1 MFGLTGATKYK
12 YIPNYSDM
20 RGGYDKLS
28 GVVRSLGENPEN
40 GTAYVFMSKNQKL
53 VKIIRYDKGRCL
65 YYSQKFKG
73 GFSFVRLR
81 FNVDKPV
88 YVLEWK
94 YLVSLMGTP
103 VIKDSSFGSKNS
115 VLYAVCASWL
125 SNAILRLSAMTCLS
139 TVSSSHSSISA
150 TMQTTSSIA
159 SQMQSMTVISLNPRY
174 VSLNRPPIVS

>member
-12 YIPNYSDM
+12 YIPHYSDM

-103 VIKDSSFGSKNS
+103 VIKEIP
-115 VLYAVCASWL
+115 VRELE
-125 SNAILRLSAMTCLS
+125 CLEP
-139 TVSSSHSSISA
+139 A
-150 TMQTTSSIA
+150 A
-159 SQMQSMTVISLNPRY
+159 
-174 VSLNRPPIVS
+174 

>member
-12 YIPNYSDM
+12 YIPNYMDM

-53 VKIIRYDKGRCL
+53 VKIIRYEKGRCL

-73 GFSFVRLR
+73 GFSFVRLK
-81 FNVDKPV
+81 FDVDKPI
-88 YVLEWK
+88 YVLQWK

-103 VIKDSSFGSKNS
+103 IIKEIP
-115 VLYAVCASWL
+115 VRELECMEPAA
-125 SNAILRLSAMTCLS
+125 
-139 TVSSSHSSISA
+139 
-150 TMQTTSSIA
+150 
-159 SQMQSMTVISLNPRY
+159 
-174 VSLNRPPIVS
+174 

>member
-1 MFGLTGATKYK
+1 MSKQWHENLPPQAELFRVVKFHSKTRTVMFGLTGATKYK

-103 VIKDSSFGSKNS
+103 VIKEIP
-115 VLYAVCASWL
+115 VRELE
-125 SNAILRLSAMTCLS
+125 CLEP
-139 TVSSSHSSISA
+139 A
-150 TMQTTSSIA
+150 A
-159 SQMQSMTVISLNPRY
+159 
-174 VSLNRPPIVS
+174 

>member
-1 MFGLTGATKYK
+1 MIMTTSKNKKSQHRQMLLWTGALVAGAAVGMVHVGWIDSVMEFIASVYTRLFQLLAVPTIVLAVITTLSTLGGQKDSGRIFRTALKY
-12 YIPNYSDM
+12 
-20 RGGYDKLS
+20 
-28 GVVRSLGENPEN
+28 
-40 GTAYVFMSKNQKL
+40 
-53 VKIIRYDKGRCL
+53 
-65 YYSQKFKG
+65 
-73 GFSFVRLR
+73 
-81 FNVDKPV
+81 
-88 YVLEWK
+88 
-94 YLVSLMGTP
+94 
-103 VIKDSSFGSKNS
+103 SSFGSKNS

>member
-1 MFGLTGATKYK
+1 MVEGYK
-12 YIPNYSDM
+12 PQDFSFFH
-20 RGGYDKLS
+20 RGGKL
-28 GVVRSLGENPEN
+28 V
-40 GTAYVFMSKNQKL
+40 QL

-103 VIKDSSFGSKNS
+103 VIKEIP
-115 VLYAVCASWL
+115 VRELE
-125 SNAILRLSAMTCLS
+125 CLEP
-139 TVSSSHSSISA
+139 A
-150 TMQTTSSIA
+150 A
-159 SQMQSMTVISLNPRY
+159 
-174 VSLNRPPIVS
+174 